1 MNQEVY
7 NELVEKANEQQQ
19 KMEQD
24 IPVNLC
30 ANKYLNC
37 ALDCM
42 EYMDHNYSIDLDCSD
57 ISLEVIDILLE
68 NAHEAV
74 KEDAFEQKDAFVTM
88 IAGYVGITFQRA
100 FGGEFV
106 YDEEGEALNI
116 NTNHLHLV
124 EVIDQCI
131 QENKK
136 ITEYFAMVKENL

>member
-7 NELVEKANEQQQ
+7 NELVEKANEQQ
-19 KMEQD
+19 KNMEND

-74 KEDAFEQKDAFVTM
+74 KEEAFDQKDAFVAM
-88 IAGYVGITFQRA
+88 IAGYVGMTMQRA
-100 FGGEFV
+100 FGGDFV
-106 YDEEGEALNI
+106 YDEDGEALNL
-116 NTNHLHLV
+116 NTNHLHLL
-124 EVIDQCI
+124 EVIDDCI
-131 QENKK
+131 MNNRK
-136 ITEYFAMVKENL
+136 ISEYYTMIKDNL